1 MPSRNA
7 EGFGEQFNRIPDENG
22 LGPLFEYAAGMI
34 DAARNWTE
42 NRQMTVPGYRDRIVH
57 IRLDEGK
64 EGGLNLDMDA
74 AVVSEVSDRGAKA
87 AELLLSHFV
96 HPTEEISL
104 TWDNHR
110 WIRFRSA
117 FARLQ
122 DLLEE
127 VRQGLAESEP
137 GDRSYPELLDR
148 GADEAPK
155 SYRITQA
162 QHVVIKALM
171 QYLDTAAG
179 KVHSAPEKSRP
190 AHKQPLPAP
199 ALRVLPRTVPDVHAD
214 KAEATPLDPQD
225 ETRASAL

>member
-7 EGFGEQFNRIPDENG
+7 EGFGEQFNRIPGKNG

-57 IRLDEGK
+57 IRLDDGK

-74 AVVSEVSDRGAKA
+74 AVVSEVSDRGTKA
-87 AELLLSHFV
+87 AELILSHFV

-122 DLLEE
+122 ELLEQ
-127 VRQGLAESEP
+127 VRQGLAEAEP
-137 GDRSYPELLDR
+137 GDRSYLELLDR
-148 GADEAPK
+148 GRDEAPK
-155 SYRITQA
+155 SYPITEA
-162 QHVVIKALM
+162 QRVLIKALM
-171 QYLDTAAG
+171 RDLDTAAG
-179 KVHSAPEKSRP
+179 VVQSAPEKARP
-190 AHKQPLPAP
+190 AHKQPRPAP
-199 ALRVLPRTVPDVHAD
+199 TLRVLPRTVPDVNAD
-214 KAEATPLDPQD
+214 NAEATPLDPQD
-225 ETRASAL
+225 ETGASAL